1 MTDLITPEYGTPA
14 PHSFSGVADILI
26 ENDMESMG
34 DRELLI
40 TILSELR
47 DLKMAHNEVVT
58 KVNDVIAEF
67 APHIPRITEL
77 VDSVANSPV
86 MKMFGGS
93 KK

>member
-1 MTDLITPEYGTPA
+1 MSRGDAAMGTVTTIELAEPE
-14 PHSFSGVADILI
+14 
-26 ENDMESMG
+26 MG
-34 DRELLI
+34 ERELLI
-40 TILSELR
+40 TILNELR
-47 DLKMAHNEVVT
+47 DLKLAHNEMVE
-58 KVNDVIAEF
+58 KVNKVIEEF